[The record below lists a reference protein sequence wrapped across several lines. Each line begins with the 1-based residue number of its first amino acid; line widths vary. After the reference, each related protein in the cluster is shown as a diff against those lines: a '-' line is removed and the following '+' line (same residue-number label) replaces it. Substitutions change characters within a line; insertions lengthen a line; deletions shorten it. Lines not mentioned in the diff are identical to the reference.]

1 MKKPTPEEQERRL
14 KLRVAIK
21 VLMYLAALS
30 VVYVV
35 ISAIRTGNDEVPQV
49 PTKKVDVSTMNP
61 GEVNFLTWEGRPVL
75 IYKRQGAE
83 LAKLREPDT
92 RLKDPN
98 SRNSDQPQSAENPY
112 RSVEADWFVAIASGT
127 DLGCSLEH
135 VPAESELFQDKPW
148 AGGFIDTCRKSRY
161 DLAGRVFESQY
172 ATKNLAVPSYA
183 ISGQT
188 IILGR

>member
-1 MKKPTPEEQERRL
+1 
-14 KLRVAIK
+14 
-21 VLMYLAALS
+21 MYLAALA

-35 ISAIRTGNDEVPQV
+35 ISAIRTGNDEVPEV
-49 PTKKVDVSTMNP
+49 PTKKVDVSKMIP

-83 LAKLREPDT
+83 LAKLREPDA
-92 RLKDPN
+92 RLKDQN
-98 SRNSDQPQSAENPY
+98 SQNSDQPESAENSY
-112 RSVEADWFVAIASGT
+112 RSIEADWFVAIALGT

-135 VPAESELFQDKPW
+135 LPAEPGPFQDKPW
-148 AGGFIDTCRKSRY
+148 AGGFVDTCRKSRY

-172 ATKNLAVPSYA
+172 ATKNLVVPAYA